1 MKKLSSLF
9 LLIFISGSLFA
20 QNDKNFKSFYKTYK
34 KEKSIIGISAPI
46 GIAKFFI
53 DRDEKELRR
62 IIRKGKKV
70 RILVFDEEPENMIAD
85 IKSLLP
91 AKHYQQFMSVK
102 EDNAIIKFMVR
113 DNLTFISELIIF
125 VYEENSLVVMGIDG
139 KFTYEDIKK
148 LTDNFQEND

>member
-1 MKKLSSLF
+1 MKWLNKFKISFPPLPTPPPMHAPDRAT
-9 LLIFISGSLFA
+9 LLQLAFVILIA
-20 QNDKNFKSFYKTYK
+20 V
-34 KEKSIIGISAPI
+34 IIHFS
-46 GIAKFFI
+46 IAKFFI
-53 DRDEKELRR
+53 ARDEKELRK

-85 IKSLLP
+85 IESLLP